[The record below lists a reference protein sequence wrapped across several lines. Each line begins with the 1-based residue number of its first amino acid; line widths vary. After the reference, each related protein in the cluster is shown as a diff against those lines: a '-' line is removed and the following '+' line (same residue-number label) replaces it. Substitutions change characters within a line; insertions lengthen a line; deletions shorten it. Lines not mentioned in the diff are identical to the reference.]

1 MAAVFVVRKLIDD
14 RIISVL
20 VGLVDFFGM
29 MMKRFK
35 PGQIA
40 GALKHVQYIIE
51 KLGDYIGHS
60 NEKLR
65 ETC

>member
-1 MAAVFVVRKLIDD
+1 
-14 RIISVL
+14 VL